1 MAARFLNQSIAD
13 RSPKLKSFTGAN
25 FGKELPARSR
35 IGLFFLMGSITALV
49 FCMPGSAQDGTWGSN
64 EPGAEWGAPTP
75 GGGSPSKPNPY
86 PKTNSGTPT
95 GNDFGV
101 APATGTSDDPART
114 GWPTGSLSEM
124 NPYSPVAVPNHTSGT
139 DDVSSILL
147 PIPHAGTVLPPPKTD
162 VPRPARDAVLP
173 PPLETNSK
181 TSLAWRN
188 VAYSLLQQ
196 SAGRNLLIR
205 YFKASYSQTMESIKE
220 QAQTEGWSIKGQSIA
235 AGHLLLE
242 VFSQSGSEGAFIFA
256 IGPKSDGTTEV
267 RLKIGDSKR
276 AQELATTFLTRA
288 EERAMR
294 KGAPLT

>member
-1 MAARFLNQSIAD
+1 M
-13 RSPKLKSFTGAN
+13 
-25 FGKELPARSR
+25 PA
-35 IGLFFLMGSITALV
+35 
-49 FCMPGSAQDGTWGSN
+49 SAQDDSWGAS
-64 EPGAEWGAPTP
+64 EPSAEWGAPAP
-75 GGGSPSKPNPY
+75 GGGKPNPDT
-86 PKTNSGTPT
+86 KTNSLTAPA
-95 GNDFGV
+95 V
-101 APATGTSDDPART
+101 APNRGTKGDPART
-114 GWPTGSLSEM
+114 GWPTGSLSET
-124 NPYSPVAVPNHTSGT
+124 NPYSPVAVPNDTSGT

-147 PIPHAGTVLPPPKTD
+147 PIPHAGTVLPQPKPD

-220 QAQTEGWSIKGQSIA
+220 QAQSEGWSIKGQSIA

-256 IGPKSDGTTEV
+256 IGPTSDGTTEV

-276 AQELATTFLTRA
+276 AQELANTFLTRA

-294 KGAPLT
+294 KEAPLT